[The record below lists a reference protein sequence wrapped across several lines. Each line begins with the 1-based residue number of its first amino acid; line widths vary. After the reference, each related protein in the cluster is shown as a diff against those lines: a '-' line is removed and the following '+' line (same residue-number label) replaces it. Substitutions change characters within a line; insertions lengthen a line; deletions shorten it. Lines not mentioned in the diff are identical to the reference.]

1 MCLTLF
7 YFLSLAGQQLA
18 IRPDIAHPLLLK
30 ELQTL
35 HDSVRLTISHDEAV
49 EILQKE
55 LGAKKVQDLKELE
68 LVASASLGQ
77 VYKAKL
83 QQQDEQNKHQTVA
96 IKIQR
101 PGMLESFSLDL
112 FLLQLYGDF
121 VDTFTSTFTK
131 QPPYHRALF
140 DSFSHG
146 SYSELD
152 YENEAKNQLLF
163 QREFAER
170 GLKHK
175 VKIPS
180 VFVNYS
186 TQRVLTTEW
195 IGGVPLAHSPAP
207 IIQKLIPVG
216 IELFLMQ
223 LLDIGTFHSD
233 PHRKS

>member
-1 MCLTLF
+1 MFISKLV
-7 YFLSLAGQQLA
+7 AGQQLA

-35 HDSVRLTISHDEAV
+35 CDAVKLTITHDEAI
-49 EILQKE
+49 EILQEE
-55 LGAKKVQDLKELE
+55 LGVDKVQDLQHVE

-77 VYKAKL
+77 VYKAQL
-83 QQQDEQNKHQTVA
+83 QDENKKCHTVA

-101 PGMLESFSLDL
+101 PGMLQSFSLDL
-112 FLLQLYGDF
+112 FLLQLYGNF
-121 VDTFTSTFTK
+121 VDTFTSTFTN

-140 DSFSHG
+140 DSFSQG

-163 QREFAER
+163 QRELSER
-170 GLKHK
+170 GLNRK
-175 VKIPS
+175 VKIPN
-180 VFVNYS
+180 VFEKYS

-195 IGGVPLAHSPAP
+195 IDGVPLAQSPAP

-216 IELFLMQ
+216 VELFLTQ